1 MQFCAAVAEGLSQ
14 PQKQLP
20 CRFFYDDAGSQLFE
34 RICQLP
40 EYYPTRT
47 ERAILRQHADGIVSA
62 AHSSQPEL
70 PLSIVEF
77 GSGSSDKTRLL
88 LEAALK
94 QQATLHYTAIDISG
108 DFLRASCLDL
118 LGAYPALSIT
128 GLATEYGDALRVL
141 PETEGPRLFLFLG
154 SNIGN
159 FTGEEAT
166 GFLARLRAVMRR
178 EDRLLLGIDLVKDR
192 TVLEAAYNDPAGV
205 TAQFNKN
212 LLRRINLE
220 LGANFRPDDFQHHA
234 PFVEDQSRIEMRL
247 VSALDQ
253 EVTIDAV
260 ETTYRFAAGEI
271 VHTENSHKY
280 TLDSAARLC
289 QPAGLR
295 IQSRWKDER
304 DWFAELL
311 LRPSACYGEGNL

>member
-1 MQFCAAVAEGLSQ
+1 MLFCAAVAEGLSQ

-20 CRFFYDDAGSQLFE
+20 CRFFYDAVGSRLFE
-34 RICQLP
+34 QICGLP

-47 ERAILRQHADGIVSA
+47 ERAILRQHADCIIA
-62 AHSSQPEL
+62 AARSSQPDL

-88 LEAALK
+88 LEATLK
-94 QQATLHYTAIDISG
+94 QQTNLHYTAIDISG

-118 LGAYPALSIT
+118 LQAYPLLSIT
-128 GLATEYGDALRVL
+128 GIATEYGDALRVL
-141 PETEGPRLFLFLG
+141 PNHDGPRLFLFLG

-166 GFLARLRAVMRR
+166 QFLARLKAVMRR

-192 TVLEAAYNDPAGV
+192 AILEAAYNDAAGV
-205 TAQFNKN
+205 TSRFNKN
-212 LLRRINLE
+212 LLERINLE
-220 LGANFRPDDFQHHA
+220 LGADFNPDAFQHHA
-234 PFVEDQSRIEMRL
+234 PFVADQSRIEMRL
-247 VSALDQ
+247 VSTREQA
-253 EVTIDAV
+253 VTIDAV
-260 ETTYRFAAGEI
+260 ETTYHFAAGEI

-280 TLDSAARLC
+280 TLDSAARMC

-295 IQSRWKDER
+295 IQSCWKDER
-304 DWFAELL
+304 HWFAELL
-311 LRPSACYGEGNL
+311 LRPSACYGDGTP